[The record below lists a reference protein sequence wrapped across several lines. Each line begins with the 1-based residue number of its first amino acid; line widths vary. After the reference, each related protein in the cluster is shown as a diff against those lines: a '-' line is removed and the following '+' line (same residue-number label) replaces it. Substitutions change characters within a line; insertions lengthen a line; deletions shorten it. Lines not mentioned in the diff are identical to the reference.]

1 MQYTVLLQKQ
11 IDPMGLTEKLWSFAK
26 FGMMITW
33 NKEVSREKFS
43 C

>member
-1 MQYTVLLQKQ
+1 MLHEQ
-11 IDPMGLTEKLWSFAK
+11 IDPMGPTEKLWSFAK

-33 NKEVSREKFS
+33 NEEVSREKLS